1 MGLIWNKEV
10 IEIVNLGDVTK
21 IKGSEAPLVDIITY
35 GAPCQDISVAGRRA
49 GMKNT
54 IMGDDESTRSGLFF
68 DAIRIVKEMR
78 NESIRQ
84 LSDTGADFDIRLVKP
99 RYTVYENVPGC
110 FSSNNGEDFRAVLE
124 ETIKV
129 VDENAYVPQLE
140 KGQKWA
146 SAGCIVGD
154 GYSVAWR
161 LHDAQFWGVPQ
172 RRKRICV
179 LADYG
184 GATAPEILFELV
196 GETDDS
202 ETFKAITDFR
212 EAPRSE
218 VQAECKGLSGN
229 TEPGE
234 ETWQGTAGTSENSLR
249 EAIGGGIKTYD
260 VRISSEGTK
269 NQRAHCYETDRS
281 RALDTGGEKPDS
293 NHGGVA
299 VVGCDLYNQTITGET
314 AATLNA
320 SSCDSPTRSGPS
332 VIGVDLYNQ
341 TTTAN
346 VSKTLNAIKSDSD
359 HVPCVIEG
367 NGTRESHRGD
377 GYKQSDVMYT
387 LNAVE
392 QHAVAYGVTAKGN
405 GDAFLSEE
413 KHTSLSTGGGE
424 PGQGYPCV
432 CYGISSYDSNAMKSP
447 NPNSGI
453 YKADT
458 SRTLDNNGG
467 NPACNQGGMAVVE
480 CGGGGKNRSH
490 QVKQDFF

>member
-1 MGLIWNKEV
+1 MGLIWTKEV

-184 GATAPEILFELV
+184 GATAPKILFELL
-196 GETDDS
+196 GEAEYT
-202 ETFKAITDFR
+202 ETHKTVADFGR
-212 EAPRSE
+212 ESRSE
-218 VQAECKGLSGN
+218 VQSQSQSMHRNIEQSK
-229 TEPGE
+229 E
-234 ETWQGTAGTSENSLR
+234 ERERTSGTSEDSAG
-249 EAIGGGIKTYD
+249 EASRTISFQERAGKPGGG
-260 VRISSEGTK
+260 
-269 NQRAHCYETDRS
+269 QRNTD
-281 RALDTGGEKPDS
+281 
-293 NHGGVA
+293 
-299 VVGCDLYNQTITGET
+299 
-314 AATLNA
+314 
-320 SSCDSPTRSGPS
+320 SG
-332 VIGVDLYNQ
+332 
-341 TTTAN
+341 
-346 VSKTLNAIKSDSD
+346 
-359 HVPCVIEG
+359 
-367 NGTRESHRGD
+367 RENMHI
-377 GYKQSDVMYT
+377 VNT
-387 LNAVE
+387 
-392 QHAVAYGVTAKGN
+392 
-405 GDAFLSEE
+405 
-413 KHTSLSTGGGE
+413 
-424 PGQGYPCV
+424 
-432 CYGISSYDSNAMKSP
+432 
-447 NPNSGI
+447 
-453 YKADT
+453 
-458 SRTLDNNGG
+458 
-467 NPACNQGGMAVVE
+467 
-480 CGGGGKNRSH
+480 
-490 QVKQDFF
+490 

>member
-1 MGLIWNKEV
+1 
-10 IEIVNLGDVTK
+10 
-21 IKGSEAPLVDIITY
+21 
-35 GAPCQDISVAGRRA
+35 
-49 GMKNT
+49 MKNT

-212 EAPRSE
+212 EAPGPE
-218 VQAECKGLSGN
+218 VQAERKGLSGN

-249 EAIGGGIKTYD
+249 EALGGGHK
-260 VRISSEGTK
+260 
-269 NQRAHCYETDRS
+269 
-281 RALDTGGEKPDS
+281 
-293 NHGGVA
+293 
-299 VVGCDLYNQTITGET
+299 DL
-314 AATLNA
+314 
-320 SSCDSPTRSGPS
+320 
-332 VIGVDLYNQ
+332 
-341 TTTAN
+341 
-346 VSKTLNAIKSDSD
+346 
-359 HVPCVIEG
+359 
-367 NGTRESHRGD
+367 
-377 GYKQSDVMYT
+377 
-387 LNAVE
+387 
-392 QHAVAYGVTAKGN
+392 
-405 GDAFLSEE
+405 
-413 KHTSLSTGGGE
+413 
-424 PGQGYPCV
+424 
-432 CYGISSYDSNAMKSP
+432 
-447 NPNSGI
+447 
-453 YKADT
+453 
-458 SRTLDNNGG
+458 
-467 NPACNQGGMAVVE
+467 
-480 CGGGGKNRSH
+480 
-490 QVKQDFF
+490 